1 MTEISSS
8 HPIYNE
14 LHPAPTCEHSGGE
27 PLYPVLPHVEADEGL
42 EAVEGADPDLGHE
55 VAAEVEAG
63 EARLGHELVPPQA
76 AEAVT

>member
-1 MTEISSS
+1 MVWKESISKGNKIT
-8 HPIYNE
+8 H
-14 LHPAPTCEHSGGE
+14 TCKHSRRE

-63 EARLGHELVPPQA
+63 EAGLGHELVPPQA